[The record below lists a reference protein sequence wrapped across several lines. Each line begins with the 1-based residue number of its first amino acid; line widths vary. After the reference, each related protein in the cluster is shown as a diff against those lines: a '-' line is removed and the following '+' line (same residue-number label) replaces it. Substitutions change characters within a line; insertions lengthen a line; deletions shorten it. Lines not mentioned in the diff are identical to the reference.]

1 MRTVTT
7 TELACMEVINL
18 CDGARLGYP
27 SAVELNV
34 DDRCATAI
42 LVPKETGFLCF
53 GKQETYRIPWCRIE
67 CIGEDTILIKMT
79 DGDLAGCCCQPS
91 GRRRRKL

>member
-7 TELACMEVINL
+7 TELSCMEVINL

-34 DDRCATAI
+34 EDRCVTAL
-42 LVPKETGFLCF
+42 LVPKESGLLCF
-53 GKQETYRIPWCRIE
+53 GKQEMYRIPWCRIE
-67 CIGEDTILIKMT
+67 CIGEDTILVKLS
-79 DGDLAGCCCQPS
+79 DSDLAGCSCQS
-91 GRRRRKL
+91 HGRKRR